1 MERPVFPLLV
11 LSCPAQD
18 LSGIVEPNVYCW
30 VDIVVSDA
38 VRASP
43 DSRKMV

>member
-1 MERPVFPLLV
+1 MEWPVFPLLV
-11 LSCPAQD
+11 LSCPVQD
-18 LSGIVEPNVYCW
+18 LSAIVETNAYCW

-38 VRASP
+38 VRTSP